1 MLEQARSTVGHRSP
15 HQQSFHGRNPVKL
28 LTSWGKAGART
39 EPTLVP
45 QLWNYICSFAPKP
58 GSQTGPSWSWK
69 RNTAPRPA
77 FSSQDMTKQKAVC
90 ALSSP
95 IPRQGSKHLDDTFTA
110 ACAALCLPMYHLH
123 RSSSANWDQLL
134 QFQILLSRNID
145 TTTLWLESTLPNAS
159 QFCTAQWRAAAER
172 RDSSLNI
179 QNKTLQK
186 HWRNEGYKKQVKTE

>member
-15 HQQSFHGRNPVKL
+15 HQWIFRWRNPVKL
-28 LTSWGKAGART
+28 LTSGGKAGVRT

-45 QLWNYICSFAPKP
+45 QLWNYICSFSLKP

-69 RNTAPRPA
+69 RNTA
-77 FSSQDMTKQKAVC
+77 FSSQGMTKQKAVC

-95 IPRQGSKHLDDTFTA
+95 IPWQGSEHLDDTFTA
-110 ACAALCLPMYHLH
+110 ARAALCLPMYHLH
-123 RSSSANWDQLL
+123 SSSSANWHQLL

-159 QFCTAQWRAAAER
+159 QFCTAQMK
-172 RDSSLNI
+172 SSCREKG
-179 QNKTLQK
+179 QFP
-186 HWRNEGYKKQVKTE
+186 EYTE